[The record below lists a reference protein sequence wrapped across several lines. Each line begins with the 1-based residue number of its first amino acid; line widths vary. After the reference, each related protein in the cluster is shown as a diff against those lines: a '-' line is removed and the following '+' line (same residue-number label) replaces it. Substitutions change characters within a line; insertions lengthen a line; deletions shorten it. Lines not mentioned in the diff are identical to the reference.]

1 MGSLLIFSW
10 LWSKKGLP
18 CGCQIVRRRKQR
30 SRAPPCSLRP
40 YARPCICPCA
50 RFSSFSEIEGKH
62 MCACIFQSCGDATR
76 LHTRS
81 VCLLVKS
88 LGLFEHGFK
97 PDFPPPTRTQEVH
110 VELTHMFLSPTP
122 TPTAQVL
129 EREWLEGCRV
139 LDIGCNEG
147 LVTLA
152 VAQKFGCRKVT
163 GLDIDPTLI
172 SMASRWVG
180 C

>member
-97 PDFPPPTRTQEVH
+97 PDFPPPHAHKRCMLSSLTCSCPQLQLQLHRSWSVSGWRGAESSTSAATR
-110 VELTHMFLSPTP
+110 
-122 TPTAQVL
+122 A
-129 EREWLEGCRV
+129 W
-139 LDIGCNEG
+139 
-147 LVTLA
+147 
-152 VAQKFGCRKVT
+152 
-163 GLDIDPTLI
+163 
-172 SMASRWVG
+172 
-180 C
+180 